1 MDKSSRRIKCFKELG
16 NIEREMSLEYE
27 EYMSL
32 YVRNMNA
39 YKEWNQYLKL
49 KEEYAKTYIKCMDD
63 IRPSK

>member
-1 MDKSSRRIKCFKELG
+1 MDKSSRRIKCLKELG

-27 EYMSL
+27 EYMSKR
-32 YVRNMNA
+32 VRDMEA
-39 YKEWNQYLKL
+39 SKEWVKYLKL